1 MDSPTDL
8 PFRIGLGIDIHP
20 SVPGG
25 PLWLGCARIDHDRHL
40 AGHSDGDAVAHAIGD
55 ALLSAAGLGS
65 LGTFLPDTDPATRGI
80 SGANVLK
87 RVAAGLSWKGAAVV
101 NVDCSIVCESP
112 PLAPH
117 LDRMVRATADALGID
132 PSRVS
137 IKPRHAEGLGFA
149 GRSEGV
155 AAQAVALVVL
165 AV

>member
-1 MDSPTDL
+1 MDSPTEL

-20 SVPGG
+20 FVPGG
-25 PLWLGCARIDHDRHL
+25 PLWLGCTRIEHDRHL

-55 ALLSAAGLGS
+55 ALLSAAGLGD
-65 LGTFLPDTDPATRGI
+65 LGTLLPDTDPVIRGI
-80 SGANVLK
+80 SGANVLM

-112 PLAPH
+112 ALAPH
-117 LDRMVRATADALGID
+117 LPAMVRATADALGID

-137 IKPRHAEGLGFA
+137 IKPRHAEGLGFV

-155 AAQAVALVVL
+155 IAQAVAMVVL
-165 AV
+165 SD